1 MATPLLTE
9 KYSDQLHGVLNC
21 YDRIIIS
28 GNLQPLCYAQGMTS
42 YLYQHHIRIFDY
54 AQWAAPL
61 RDELRANAE
70 AIAGENG
77 LSIEFIR
84 KKNFRQEDRIR
95 NILKTRGDA
104 PGLVHILSAMEACP
118 SYQPWHDK
126 PTGKNFL
133 KPDTGKCLTYYF
145 YFIDPELGLCFIR
158 VPTWCPFSLA
168 VYFNGHAWLATQ
180 LKARGMEYELRDNAF
195 TNIADFAAANQLAEH
210 LDIPRLH
217 AKLDQFA
224 QRYCPVGSTVQH
236 LYHWSLRQTEYATDL
251 VFKHPKSLSFY
262 VALLY
267 LLVLC
272 VKPENIAAFLGQK
285 LHGNYQGEVG
295 TRFNVRR
302 WGTRLKHFMGPV
314 SIKLYDKFGL
324 ILRIETTVNDVS
336 FFSHYREVRHR
347 TGKCEMRQAK
357 MQKTIYSL
365 APLRALLVAAN
376 RRYLAFLSD
385 LETPEVGEPLLNQL
399 TQARAENQHTYK
411 GFNLLA
417 HEEAAMLRTL
427 LRGEFAISGLTHK
440 AVQQAL
446 PDTTSGQIS
455 RLLKRLRV
463 HGLIKKVG
471 RRYKYYLTDFGRRV
485 AAIALKLREIVVIP
499 MLAQPAVA

>member
-9 KYSDQLHGVLNC
+9 KYADQLQGVLNC

-28 GNLQPLCYAQGMTS
+28 GHLQPFCYAQGMTN
-42 YLYQHHIRIFDY
+42 YLYRHHIRIFDY
-54 AQWAAPL
+54 AQWAEPL
-61 RDELRANAE
+61 RDEIRANAE
-70 AIAGENG
+70 AIARENG

-95 NILKTRGDA
+95 TILKARGDA
-104 PGLVHILSAMEACP
+104 PGLVHIFSALEACP

-145 YFIDPELGLCFIR
+145 YFLDPELGVCFMR
-158 VPTWCPFSLA
+158 VPTWCPFSLE
-168 VYFNGHAWLATQ
+168 VYFNGHAWLAAQ
-180 LKARGMEYELRDNAF
+180 LKERGIDFELRDNAF
-195 TNIADFAAANQLAEH
+195 THIADFAAANQLAEH
-210 LDIPRLH
+210 VDIQHLH
-217 AKLDQFA
+217 AKLDEFA
-224 QRYCPVGSTVQH
+224 HRYCPVAHTLH
-236 LYHWSLRQTEYATDL
+236 YAYHWSLRQAEYATDL

-262 VALLY
+262 VSLLY

-285 LHGNYQGEVG
+285 LHGHYQGEVG

-336 FFSHYREVRHR
+336 FFSHYRAVRHR
-347 TGKCEMRQAK
+347 TGKREMRQAK

-365 APLRALLVAAN
+365 APLR
-376 RRYLAFLSD
+376 
-385 LETPEVGEPLLNQL
+385 E
-399 TQARAENQHTYK
+399 
-411 GFNLLA
+411 
-417 HEEAAMLRTL
+417 L
-427 LRGEFAISGLTHK
+427 LRHFQIERPRIAGRPK
-440 AVQQAL
+440 ARL
-446 PDTTSGQIS
+446 PTT
-455 RLLKRLRV
+455 
-463 HGLIKKVG
+463 
-471 RRYKYYLTDFGRRV
+471 TD
-485 AAIALKLREIVVIP
+485 
-499 MLAQPAVA
+499 